1 MFSALDAG
9 ATSVEGSI
17 CGIGGGIAMPH
28 GTGDYGN
35 LPTEDI
41 VTMLN
46 RSNIE
51 TLLDTKIVHETAQ
64 KIASLLKINSNTR
77 TNI

>member
-1 MFSALDAG
+1 
-9 ATSVEGSI
+9 
-17 CGIGGGIAMPH
+17 MPY

-51 TLLDTKIVHETAQ
+51 TQLDTKKVHEAAQ
-64 KIASLLKINSNTR
+64 KIASLLKIKSNSR

>member
-1 MFSALDAG
+1 
-9 ATSVEGSI
+9 
-17 CGIGGGIAMPH
+17 MPQ

-51 TLLDTKIVHETAQ
+51 TQLDTKIVHEVAQ
-64 KIASLLKINSNTR
+64 NIASLLKINSTSR